1 MINNLEQDIQVFL
14 NKALTEINTSM
25 GVTEQV
31 SNCCCSKVILETDIC
46 SKCNEHCKI
55 INI

>member
-1 MINNLEQDIQVFL
+1 MRNNLEQDIQVFL
-14 NKALTEINTSM
+14 NKALTEINNSM

-31 SNCCCSKVILETDIC
+31 SNCCSRMVYPDTDIC